1 RSTRSVD
8 AAQCAG
14 WGRPRTS
21 VPIRP
26 TARCGSAARA
36 FPSGTV
42 NSPAG
47 LEQGFTVE
55 RRPKGEGP
63 LILEIAVGR
72 ARSTLSGDAVVF
84 DTGVRKLSYGALAA
98 VDDGGVPRPAYFAL
112 ASADRLRIVV
122 DDREAAYPLV
132 IDPLLTGTA
141 DAQLES
147 NQANAQLGIGVA

>member
-1 RSTRSVD
+1 RARMGTASRRPTAPTTCAPTSRRRASESTTGRRMAELSCCGCRSTRSVD

-112 ASADRLRIVV
+112 ASA
-122 DDREAAYPLV
+122 
-132 IDPLLTGTA
+132 
-141 DAQLES
+141 
-147 NQANAQLGIGVA
+147 